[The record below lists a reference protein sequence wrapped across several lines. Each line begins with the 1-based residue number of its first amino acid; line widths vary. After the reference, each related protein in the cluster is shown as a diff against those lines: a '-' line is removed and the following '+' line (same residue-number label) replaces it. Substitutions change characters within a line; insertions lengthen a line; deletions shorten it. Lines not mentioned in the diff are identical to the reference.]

1 MHILIN
7 NKNLVFKNYKAK
19 CAIGKRGIGY
29 KRKEGDLITPK
40 GKYKIKFILYR
51 KDRVKNIKSRIKKIE
66 IKKNMGWCD
75 DPRSKDY
82 NKIIKLPTP
91 YSYEKLHK
99 RDNIYDII
107 LVLNYNMKPIIKNK
121 GSAIFIH
128 VAKRN
133 YKKTEGCVAIR
144 KTSLLKI
151 LKKINKNTLVKIEI
165 QK

>member
-1 MHILIN
+1 
-7 NKNLVFKNYKAK
+7 
-19 CAIGKRGIGY
+19 
-29 KRKEGDLITPK
+29 
-40 GKYKIKFILYR
+40 
-51 KDRVKNIKSRIKKIE
+51 
-66 IKKNMGWCD
+66 
-75 DPRSKDY
+75 
-82 NKIIKLPTP
+82 
-91 YSYEKLHK
+91 
-99 RDNIYDII
+99 
-107 LVLNYNMKPIIKNK
+107 MKPIIKNK

>member
-7 NKNLVFKNYKAK
+7 KKYLIYKNYKAK
-19 CAIGKRGIGY
+19 CAIGKRGIGN

-40 GKYKIKFILYR
+40 GNYKIKFILYR
-51 KDRVKNIKSRIKKIE
+51 KDRVKKIQSKIKKIV
-66 IKKNMGWCD
+66 IKKNMGWCN

-82 NKIIKLPTP
+82 NKIIKLPT
-91 YSYEKLHK
+91 SYTFEKLYK
-99 RDNIYDII
+99 KENIYDIL
-107 LVLNYNMKPIIKNK
+107 LVLNYNMNPITKNK

-133 YKKTEGCVAIR
+133 YKKTEGCIAI
-144 KTSLLKI
+144 
-151 LKKINKNTLVKIEI
+151 KKIPLVKIIKKLNKNTHVKIGI